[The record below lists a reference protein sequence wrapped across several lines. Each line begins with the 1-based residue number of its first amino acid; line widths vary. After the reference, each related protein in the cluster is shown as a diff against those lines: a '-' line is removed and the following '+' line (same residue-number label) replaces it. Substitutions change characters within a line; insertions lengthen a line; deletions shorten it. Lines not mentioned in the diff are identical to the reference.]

1 MEPKQIYI
9 TRREPS
15 YSVETWGARWREHG
29 RFVRGLPLWAQIR
42 HYEQCRVLRGT
53 EVPSVGAASQDYDG
67 VGMVWFR
74 NPEAVL
80 AALSDP
86 TVGEVFEDEKDV
98 FADPIADTSLFTRE
112 LVVRDTGATT
122 VKIVAFLRRRDGLTR
137 EEFSHHWEHVHAP
150 VFLGVPEID
159 EHVTKYV
166 QNHVTERFT
175 GVMGEHYDGVVE
187 IGFARSADIG
197 RIFGQH
203 YLATVRPDE
212 QRFVDLDRMIV
223 VVTDEVLLYEDALGD
238 PRAAPPS

>member
-1 MEPKQIYI
+1 VEPKQIYI

-15 YSVETWGARWREHG
+15 YAVDAWGARWREHG

-42 HYEQCRVLRGT
+42 HYEQCRVLRG
-53 EVPSVGAASQDYDG
+53 VDLPSVGAASEDFDG

-74 NPEAVL
+74 SPQAVL

-86 TVGEVFEDEKDV
+86 TVGQVFEDERDV
-98 FADPIADTSLFTRE
+98 FANPIADTSLFTRE

-137 EEFSHHWEHVHAP
+137 DAFLHHWEHVHAP
-150 VFLGVPEID
+150 VFLSVPEID

-166 QNHVTERFT
+166 QNHVTDEFT
-175 GVMGEHYDGVVE
+175 GVMGERYDGVVE

-197 RIFGQH
+197 KIFGRR
-203 YLATVRPDE
+203 YLETVRPDE
-212 QRFVDLDRMIV
+212 QRFVDLEQMLV

-238 PRAAPPS
+238 PLPARDS